1 MEEKISVIIPCYN
14 VEKYIDRCLAS
25 VAAQTIRLDKLE
37 IICVNDA
44 STDGTWQKLLVWER
58 KYPQNIL
65 LVACAQNGKL
75 GQARNIG
82 LAHAS
87 GDYVTFLDADDWMEP
102 DSYEKLYQ
110 VIRQYQCDVVA
121 FQFVRDDGA
130 GDVWDKQKRRE
141 REDFCL
147 DLTVDEERKKVLATA
162 LLDNGCTDKMYTRAF
177 IVQNGLQF
185 PQGCAYEDIYWGV
198 LV

>member
-65 LVACAQNGKL
+65 LVDCAQNGKL
-75 GQARNIG
+75 
-82 LAHAS
+82 
-87 GDYVTFLDADDWMEP
+87 
-102 DSYEKLYQ
+102 
-110 VIRQYQCDVVA
+110 
-121 FQFVRDDGA
+121 
-130 GDVWDKQKRRE
+130 
-141 REDFCL
+141 
-147 DLTVDEERKKVLATA
+147 
-162 LLDNGCTDKMYTRAF
+162 
-177 IVQNGLQF
+177 
-185 PQGCAYEDIYWGV
+185 
-198 LV
+198 